1 MKKKI
6 KIKSI
11 KNLDNI
17 KNESKICVFNFFG
30 KIAIRQLKSEDNDFS
45 VLKINTY
52 EKLVK

>member
-30 KIAIRQLKSEDNDFS
+30 KIAIRTVCRIGKSHMKTRFFQL
-45 VLKINTY
+45 
-52 EKLVK
+52 

>member
-6 KIKSI
+6 KIKSF

-30 KIAIRQLKSEDNDFS
+30 KIARQKVIYIKSNNDFS
-45 VLKINTY
+45 VLVFYPSNK
-52 EKLVK
+52 